1 VIPLIPWITCL
12 EAAMMGRLSDENLN
26 TLRAAAAPLD
36 PRDRG
41 RYLEAVAE
49 AVQDHPN
56 PDGGEFHR
64 VCRAIASRF
73 RFARTDADPAD
84 ALDGRG

>member
-1 VIPLIPWITCL
+1 MLKL
-12 EAAMMGRLSDENLN
+12 NDENLA
-26 TLRAAAAPLD
+26 TLRTAAAALD

-49 AVQDHPN
+49 SLRDC
-56 PDGGEFHR
+56 PDPDSGEFHR

-73 RFARTDADPAD
+73 RPARTDADPAD
-84 ALDGRG
+84 ALDGR